1 MLKFLANILASKN
14 SKPTLKQKPAAY
26 VEFTQGHWAVQLRNP
41 GSDKWTYVID
51 FNKKVNVYNDFGDL
65 MGTRPVI
72 QSFDSYDQ
80 AAQWVTANITGVTFE
95 KSGALSSSDAYAQAT
110 DQSSRAVFSA

>member
-1 MLKFLANILASKN
+1 MLKFLANVMSDKN
-14 SKPTLKQKPAAY
+14 KKPGLKQKPAAY

-51 FNKKVNVYNDFGDL
+51 FQKKVNIYNDFGDL

-72 QSFDSYDQ
+72 QSFDSYDH
-80 AAQWVTANITGVTFE
+80 AVAWVTENISGATFE
-95 KSGALSSSDAYAQAT
+95 KSGALNNNDAYARAV
-110 DQSSRAVFSA
+110 DQSSRAVFGV